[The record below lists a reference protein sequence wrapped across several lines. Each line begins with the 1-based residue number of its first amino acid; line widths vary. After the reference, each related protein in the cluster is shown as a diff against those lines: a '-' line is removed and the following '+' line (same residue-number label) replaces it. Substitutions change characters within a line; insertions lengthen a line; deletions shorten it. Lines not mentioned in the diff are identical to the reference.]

1 MANQGRGGAGDPG
14 RRPTKAEKKDQARH
28 DREQIHQRMAGRKRQ
43 RTIGIVLAVAAVVVA
58 VVAFL
63 VLPKDSTPTT
73 TAATSPS
80 DLLAQAADAAK
91 TAGCDAVTNVG
102 FYGGVSDLNAADYY
116 DQAHVGANNTFTTM
130 PALSTYPSIPPA
142 SGPHNPSPLPAGVYD
157 SPPDLS
163 QAIHSLEH
171 GGSIVWYSPST
182 PADVVDEIAAFYSKP
197 TSAVAAG
204 QDRVIV
210 APYDYPDQ
218 GAEGSL
224 PQGVQMALVS
234 WHDVQTCA
242 QPSLPVALDFTSQYS
257 TPLQGG
263 APILGRTYLG
273 EAPEPGAQM

>member
-1 MANQGRGGAGDPG
+1 VANQGRGGAGDPG
-14 RRPTKAEKKDQARH
+14 RRPTKAEKKDQARR
-28 DREQIHQRMAGRKRQ
+28 DREQIHQRMAGRRRQ
-43 RTIGIVLAVAAVVVA
+43 RTIGIVLVAAAVMVALVV
-58 VVAFL
+58 FL

-73 TAATSPS
+73 TASSPS
-80 DLLAQAADAAK
+80 DLLAQAADAQKA
-91 TAGCDAVTNVG
+91 AGCDTVTNVG
-102 FYGGVSDLNAADYY
+102 FYDGVSDPKAPDYT
-116 DQAHVGANNTFTTM
+116 DQAHIGAGSGFATM

-142 SGPHNPSPLPAGVYD
+142 SGPHSPSPLPAGVYD
-157 SPPDLS
+157 SSPDLS
-163 QAIHSLEH
+163 QVIHSLEH
-171 GGSIVWYSPST
+171 GGAVVWYSPSA
-182 PADVVDEIAAFYSKP
+182 PVDVVDRITAFYSQP
-197 TSAVAAG
+197 TSAEAAG

-257 TPLQGG
+257 TPIQGG

>member
-14 RRPTKAEKKDQARH
+14 RRPTKAEKKDQARRE
-28 DREQIHQRMAGRKRQ
+28 REQIHQRMAGRKRR
-43 RTIGIVLAVAAVVVA
+43 RTIGIVLVVAAVVVA
-58 VVAFL
+58 VVVF
-63 VLPKDSTPTT
+63 VSLPKDSAPVT
-73 TAATSPS
+73 TASTSPA
-80 DLLAQAADAAK
+80 DLLARASADAT

-102 FYGGVSDLNAADYY
+102 FYDGVSDPNAANYT
-116 DQAHVGANNTFTTM
+116 DQAHVGANSTFTTM

-171 GGSIVWYSPST
+171 GGSIVWYSPSA
-182 PADVVDEIAAFYSKP
+182 PADVIDQITAFYSQP
-197 TSAVAAG
+197 ASAVAAG
-204 QDRVIV
+204 QDRAIV

-218 GAEGSL
+218 GAQGSL
-224 PQGVQMALVS
+224 PAGVQMALVS
-234 WHDVQTCA
+234 WHEVQTCT
-242 QPSLPVALDFTSQYS
+242 QPSLSVALDFTSQYS
-257 TPLQGG
+257 TPPQGG